1 METIRNYLSTMFAGL
16 PDTPEVRRAYEELAA
31 MMEDKYTELIAEGR
45 SENEAVGTVISE
57 FGNLEEIA
65 QTLGIE
71 DYIGGAQARSK
82 ANDSDSTSAGNT
94 APFEEE
100 TEYSDFRVINAEEVC
115 DYLSVGNFAA
125 MLMCF
130 GIFLCIT
137 CVTGPVL
144 FGDFGGSWIGGILES
159 FGAALLFVFIAAAVA
174 CFLISGSYKKP
185 WKFIGT
191 EPLELDDEAEEIVAD
206 QERTAENESTKR
218 KIAGIVLII
227 LSVVPAIL
235 FESNFGAAMLF
246 VFVGAGVF
254 LLVYNSSKKD
264 LYRKLRKSRER
275 AERIRSMNRAEYSG
289 GRASYGGSDGAGYS
303 GGAGSSGPG
312 YGGAAGG
319 GRRYVTTGRKGKKGK
334 KEKYFYRDRNLQTL
348 MPVYWEIATCVYFGF
363 SFLTGLWRIS
373 WLIWILAGAVRK
385 VIENLYGEPVY

>member
-1 METIRNYLSTMFAGL
+1 
-16 PDTPEVRRAYEELAA
+16 
-31 MMEDKYTELIAEGR
+31 
-45 SENEAVGTVISE
+45 
-57 FGNLEEIA
+57 
-65 QTLGIE
+65 
-71 DYIGGAQARSK
+71 
-82 ANDSDSTSAGNT
+82 
-94 APFEEE
+94 
-100 TEYSDFRVINAEEVC
+100 
-115 DYLSVGNFAA
+115 
-125 MLMCF
+125 
-130 GIFLCIT
+130 
-137 CVTGPVL
+137 
-144 FGDFGGSWIGGILES
+144 
-159 FGAALLFVFIAAAVA
+159 
-174 CFLISGSYKKP
+174 
-185 WKFIGT
+185 
-191 EPLELDDEAEEIVAD
+191 
-206 QERTAENESTKR
+206 
-218 KIAGIVLII
+218 
-227 LSVVPAIL
+227 
-235 FESNFGAAMLF
+235 MLF